1 MKAKK
6 KTNLLLIL
14 LIAILLVAL
23 LFCVYRIYTL
33 ETQKDTYASDL
44 KKMSEVRPGILD
56 DSGTAE
62 ESGTETLGDS
72 DADMDDTDKGYLS
85 DALAVNPDTVAWI
98 YIPDTE
104 IDFPVMQT
112 DDNEYYLRH
121 AFSGLYSVYG
131 CPFLDMRNNAD
142 FTDFVSIIYGHNT
155 VNDTVFAPLLEFA
168 DQEYLESHNKGLL
181 ILNDE
186 IYRVNFF
193 ACSVTDSYSD
203 LYTVAFTSKA
213 GKQTYIEE
221 IKNTAVSFTEIDED
235 ELSDERLLLL
245 STCSEEYENARTIL
259 IGSLEQISTVEEAW
273 TEANNET
280 ESSGDTESNQND
292 RDTESTGDTEIVDGN
307 ENTGNMESADESVD
321 SAESEDTEES
331 ENSAGDSA
339 EDETVTW
346 PGENLPQISYTEPTG
361 LGERF
366 IVREESFSD
375 GSYVTVYQY
384 SQYLNIHTAVFKGGE
399 QSKDKVLEILESYV
413 GYELDG
419 LELEKDD
426 ERSGEYGC
434 IFWETSFIAEQ
445 NDGKY
450 YYYGAYLQ
458 YGDWDVLFLA
468 GVPEAALYIC
478 EDYARECADSLVIY

>member
-1 MKAKK
+1 MKVKKAKAEK
-6 KTNLLLIL
+6 KQKVNLFLIL
-14 LIAILLVAL
+14 LIAVLLVAL

-33 ETQKDTYASDL
+33 ETQKDTYTSDL
-44 KKMSEVRPGILD
+44 EKMREARPGILEGEEGEAAEV
-56 DSGTAE
+56 SGE
-62 ESGTETLGDS
+62 ETLGDS
-72 DADMDDTDKGYLS
+72 DADKGYLS

-155 VNDTVFAPLLEFA
+155 VNDTVFAPLLEFT
-168 DQEYLESHNKGLL
+168 DQEYLENHDSGLL

-193 ACSVTDSYSD
+193 ACSVTDSNSE

-213 GKQTYIEE
+213 GKQAYIEE
-221 IKNTAVSFTEIDED
+221 IKNTAVSFTDIDE

-273 TEANNET
+273 TEGNNET
-280 ESSGDTESNQND
+280 ESTNDTENASS
-292 RDTESTGDTEIVDGN
+292 TEITDNTGNTDDIEETGDTGN
-307 ENTGNMESADESVD
+307 IDESEG
-321 SAESEDTEES
+321 A
-331 ENSAGDSA
+331 A
-339 EDETVTW
+339 ETVTW
-346 PGENLPQISYTEPTG
+346 SGENLPQISYTEPTG

-384 SQYLNIHTAVFKGGE
+384 GQYLNIHTAVFKGGE
-399 QSKDKVLEILESYV
+399 QSKDKVSEILESYV
-413 GYELDG
+413 GYELNS

-434 IFWETSFIAEQ
+434 VFWETSFVAER

-478 EDYARECADSLVIY
+478 EDYARECADSIVIY